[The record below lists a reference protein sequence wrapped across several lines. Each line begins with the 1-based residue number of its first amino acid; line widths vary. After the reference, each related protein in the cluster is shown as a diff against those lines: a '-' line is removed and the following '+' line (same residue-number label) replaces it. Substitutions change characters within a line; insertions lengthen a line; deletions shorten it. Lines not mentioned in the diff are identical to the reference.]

1 MHTVCFVCQ
10 WNEGRSAHLE
20 LVTAFHLRRMGRD
33 DIRVTSAGLSQGGC
47 INPLRAEFLLK
58 TGIPADEIEGHCST
72 PFNREHAQ
80 SDLVLVAEM
89 YMKDLLLVTWPE
101 LAGRIMTVRGFLRGL
116 DPYAE
121 DISDSEAIIE
131 DAGGHSD
138 NEKLT
143 LYAELSDIGL
153 QVAEKLLTF
162 KFAE

>member
-1 MHTVCFVCQ
+1 MRTVCFVCQ

-33 DIRVTSAGLSQGGC
+33 DIRVTSAGLSQGGF

-72 PFNREHAQ
+72 PFGREQAE

-89 YMKDLLLVTWPE
+89 YMKDLLLVTWPG
-101 LAGRIMTVRGFLRGL
+101 LAGHIMTVSGFLKGL
-116 DPYAE
+116 DPYDE
-121 DISDSEAIIE
+121 DISDDESAIE

-138 NEKLT
+138 NEKLA
-143 LYAELSDIGL
+143 LYEELNEIGK
-153 QVAEKLLTF
+153 QVAERLLAF
-162 KFAE
+162 KFTE